1 MSSASPSPSATNGLN
16 PRRWATF
23 VVTLSAT
30 FMDLVDTTV
39 INVALPSLRRELHAS
54 RTQLEWSIAG
64 YVLAFASGMITASR
78 LGDRFGR
85 LRVFQLGLLAF
96 TITSALTGL
105 AVDPEMLIAARIAQ
119 GASAALMVPQV
130 LAMLRVEF
138 PPGEQSKAAAPGI
151 EPDEAGG
158 AVRAEPDRA
167 TVRKDPRPAL
177 GQRRIP
183 GQRRGEPSLAQQFRR
198 KLRVGLRTVRDQQEE
213 PLPWDPGQC
222 LLQFPA
228 QPGPAT
234 AGRHQ
239 EQRRLPHQPQDR
251 TVPVVRGHGGA
262 PPTCVVQ
269 PGAGTAD
276 GDERADETDG
286 SGELLLLTEGA
297 ARATEHRTYR
307 GCEPGPDGVLA
318 EPPQVEHIRA
328 AGRLRVRGGGPLG
341 GARRGVPR
349 RRGSTSG
356 QAAGRRRRAP
366 RLPIHRAA

>member
-16 PRRWATF
+16 PRRWAAF

-54 RTQLEWSIAG
+54 STQLEWSIAG

-138 PPGEQSKAAAPGI
+138 PPGEESKAAAPGI

-198 KLRVGLRTVRDQQEE
+198 KLRVGLRTVRDQREE

-239 EQRRLPHQPQDR
+239 DQRRLPRQPQDR

-262 PPTCVVQ
+262 PRTRVVQ

-286 SGELLLLTEGA
+286 SGELLLLAEGE
-297 ARATEHRTYR
+297 R
-307 GCEPGPDGVLA
+307 PGPPSAVRTAGASLA
-318 EPPQVEHIRA
+318 RTGSSVNS
-328 AGRLRVRGGGPLG
+328 
-341 GARRGVPR
+341 RR
-349 RRGSTSG
+349 
-356 QAAGRRRRAP
+356 
-366 RLPIHRAA
+366 

>member
-1 MSSASPSPSATNGLN
+1 
-16 PRRWATF
+16 
-23 VVTLSAT
+23 
-30 FMDLVDTTV
+30 MDLVDTTV

-54 RTQLEWSIAG
+54 STQLEWSIAG

-96 TITSALTGL
+96 TITSALTGP

-119 GASAALMVPQV
+119 GASAALMVPEV
-130 LAMLRVEF
+130 LAMLRQEF

-183 GQRRGEPSLAQQFRR
+183 GQRRGEPPLAQQFRR
-198 KLRVGLRTVRDQQEE
+198 KLRAGLRTVRDQREE

-239 EQRRLPHQPQDR
+239 DQRRLPPSTAGPDR
-251 TVPVVRGHGGA
+251 
-262 PPTCVVQ
+262 
-269 PGAGTAD
+269 AGRP
-276 GDERADETDG
+276 RAWW
-286 SGELLLLTEGA
+286 
-297 ARATEHRTYR
+297 RATHPR
-307 GCEPGPDGVLA
+307 G
-318 EPPQVEHIRA
+318 A
-328 AGRLRVRGGGPLG
+328 AGRRD
-341 GARRGVPR
+341 
-349 RRGSTSG
+349 
-356 QAAGRRRRAP
+356 GRRRRAG
-366 RLPIHRAA
+366 R